1 MANYQIKLTPVDT
14 YFFGGEKHIEK
25 DGKLESNYFVE
36 SNLYPQ
42 QTTLLG
48 LLRYYLLLKN
58 TSVFA
63 NNRITNRA
71 DAAKIIGP
79 SSFDYN
85 LPPDNYEKITSVGP
99 LYFHND
105 SQNYFFAPLDIAFEM
120 ENFQLIKEKD
130 GGKIVYN
137 SKDHFRDIC
146 QFLIDDKGQKRK
158 LYDDYEKNPI
168 IFDNHQVGNE
178 KAEKGT
184 SKEEKDKKFYK
195 QNAKKMSLGWSFC
208 FDAEINVGA
217 GIHDEN
223 DVLFVPFGG
232 EKSFFKMEVRKQAPV
247 SFSIPANYKRTKPYI
262 LCLSD
267 CFVSAD
273 ILKQAS
279 MAVSRYVSFR
289 NIQSKVEK
297 TEKYSG
303 LSQKDDNQLTRSNR
317 YNLLQRGSIL
327 YFENES
333 QRDNVKKLIESNEIK
348 HCKTIGFNKIIT
360 K

>member
-63 NNRITNRA
+63 NNRITSRA
-71 DAAKIIGP
+71 DATKIIGP

-85 LPPDNYEKITSVGP
+85 LPPDNFGKIISVGL
-99 LYFHND
+99 LYFQHN

-120 ENFQLIKEKD
+120 ENFQLIKEKN
-130 GGKIVYN
+130 GKKTDYN
-137 SKDHFRDIC
+137 AKDHFLDIC
-146 QFLIDDKGQKRK
+146 QYLVDNKGNKVK
-158 LYDDYEKNPI
+158 LSEI
-168 IFDNHQVGNE
+168 ISDIPQVGNE
-178 KAEKGT
+178 KAEKGA
-184 SKEEKDKKFYK
+184 SKEEKDNKFYK
-195 QNAKKMSLGWSFC
+195 QNAKKMSPGWNFC
-208 FDAEINVGA
+208 FDAEIADGA
-217 GIHDEN
+217 GIPDKD

-232 EKSFFKMEVRKQAPV
+232 EKSFFKMEVIKQAPV
-247 SFSIPANYKRTKPYI
+247 SFSIPANFKRTKPYI

-279 MAVSRYVSFR
+279 LSVNRYVSFR

-303 LSQKDDNQLTRSNR
+303 LSQKDDKQLTRSNR
-317 YNLLQRGSIL
+317 YNLLQRGSII
-327 YFENES
+327 YFDNE
-333 QRDNVKKLIESNEIK
+333 QKRDGVKYLIESNNTK
-348 HCKTIGFNKIIT
+348 HCITIGFNKIIT